1 MTRQSKAML
10 QAVEKIKRKAGV
22 GTSGRGVKERLEENM
37 MKSETL
43 AGTTELYLFLF
54 FFTVDCKEFGKKKK
68 KNGKH
73 RKTMTIE

>member
-22 GTSGRGVKERLEENM
+22 GTSGRGVEERLEENM

-43 AGTTELYLFLF
+43 AGTTQLYLLLF
-54 FFTVDCKEFGKKKK
+54 F
-68 KNGKH
+68 H
-73 RKTMTIE
+73 S

>member
-22 GTSGRGVKERLEENM
+22 GTSGRGVEERLEENM

-43 AGTTELYLFLF
+43 AGTTQLYLLLF
-54 FFTVDCKEFGKKKK
+54 SQLTAKNLA

-73 RKTMTIE
+73 RKSMTIE